1 MSATDVT
8 RADSEEESAA
18 EPTAEASFSADP
30 STTAE
35 PASPAEPAT
44 APGEPPTSPAESSG
58 APAEPPAE
66 RAEPPA
72 EPGEP
77 PAAPRWTVRWAG
89 ELLAPAL
96 IFLGIREF
104 GLLVLTWMAA
114 ATGRSV
120 TEALRSWDGQWFLAI
135 AEGGYAGVPASL
147 VDAFGQ
153 RDAETPLAFFPGYP
167 TVVRWVAG
175 FDGGGGIGLVTAA
188 FTVTI
193 VAGVAC
199 SYALARLGRHIRGG
213 STRTG
218 LILVAL
224 FAATPMSIVLSMAYS
239 EAMFCALAAWSLVG
253 VLERRWLL
261 AGVCCAAAG
270 LVRSTGAALILAVGL
285 AVLVAIVRRRDGWRP
300 WVGGVIAPV
309 GLVGYLAWVGAQTGA
324 WDGWFALQER
334 GWGTGFDGGAATV
347 RFSLEALA
355 DARSVLEVTT
365 VGLIVVAVVLLVVGL
380 VRRVEW
386 PLLVFAAGVLAMD
399 LCANGLMNS
408 KARLMIPAFTLLIPI
423 ALALAR
429 RKPSTAVLA
438 LCGLVVASSWF
449 GAYSITSWGY
459 AI

>member
-8 RADSEEESAA
+8 QADSDEESTAV
-18 EPTAEASFSADP
+18 PSAEAAAKAAD
-30 STTAE
+30 TEA
-35 PASPAEPAT
+35 PADA
-44 APGEPPTSPAESSG
+44 G
-58 APAEPPAE
+58 APAPP
-66 RAEPPA
+66 PS
-72 EPGEP
+72 
-77 PAAPRWTVRWAG
+77 WTVRRIG

-96 IFLGIREF
+96 IFLGVREF

-114 ATGRSV
+114 VTDRSV

-135 AEGGYAGVPASL
+135 AEGGYAGVPSSL

-153 RDAETPLAFFPGYP
+153 RSAETPLAFFPGYP

-175 FDGGGGIGLVTAA
+175 VDGSAGIGLVTSA

-193 VAGVAC
+193 VSGVAC

-213 STRTG
+213 SPRTG

-239 EAMFCALAAWSLVG
+239 EAMFCAFAAWSLVG
-253 VLERRWLL
+253 VLERRWVL

-270 LVRSTGAALILAVGL
+270 IVRSTGAALILAVGL
-285 AVLVAIVRRRDGWRP
+285 AVLVAILKRRDGWRP

-309 GLVGYLAWVGAQTGA
+309 GLVGYLAWVGARTGT
-324 WDGWFALQER
+324 WDGWFTLQER

-347 RFSLEALA
+347 KFSLEALT

-365 VGLIVVAVVLLVVGL
+365 VGLIVVALVLLVIGF

-423 ALALAR
+423 ALALAK
-429 RKPSTAVLA
+429 RKPSTAVLT
-438 LCGLVVASSWF
+438 LCGLVAASSWF